1 MKRFEI
7 EYLGEKVLVEAKVE
21 SYQVQDFAKRRLR
34 GLCIKL
40 EEISELDGNEIR
52 LPYATITKSFGE
64 FIGIKNAAY
73 VDLNNCPFAEKFL
86 ELRLAQETLL
96 SKESGYCRPP
106 NGQRP
111 RCRICWGIPKS
122 CSFQISYCHLPNFND
137 FVDSSRTKHLHRLRT
152 NAGEHNH
159 AVNLLHFPEGIDHHR
174 NAGGINKGHL

>member
-96 SKESGYCRPP
+96 SKESGYCRYPLWLFDEDFLKEIG
-106 NGQRP
+106 GQKYRTYS
-111 RCRICWGIPKS
+111 KS
-122 CSFQISYCHLPNFND
+122 FDNY
-137 FVDSSRTKHLHRLRT
+137 VD
-152 NAGEHNH
+152 AIG
-159 AVNLLHFPEGIDHHR
+159 A
-174 NAGGINKGHL
+174 

>member
-7 EYLGEKVLVEAKVE
+7 EYLGEKVLVEARVE
-21 SYQVQDFAKRRLR
+21 SYQVQDFARKRLR

-96 SKESGYCRPP
+96 SKQSGYCRYPLWLFDEDFLKEIG
-106 NGQRP
+106 GQKYRAYA
-111 RCRICWGIPKS
+111 KS
-122 CSFQISYCHLPNFND
+122 FDKYVEACG
-137 FVDSSRTKHLHRLRT
+137 
-152 NAGEHNH
+152 A
-159 AVNLLHFPEGIDHHR
+159 
-174 NAGGINKGHL
+174 

>member
-21 SYQVQDFAKRRLR
+21 SYQVQDFAKKRLR

-96 SKESGYCRPP
+96 SKQSGYCRYPLWLFDEDFLKEIG
-106 NGQRP
+106 GQKYRTYS
-111 RCRICWGIPKS
+111 KS
-122 CSFQISYCHLPNFND
+122 FDTY
-137 FVDSSRTKHLHRLRT
+137 VD
-152 NAGEHNH
+152 AIG
-159 AVNLLHFPEGIDHHR
+159 A
-174 NAGGINKGHL
+174 